1 MFKDPTITIVSPF
14 HAILNDD
21 LSSAFIGRGAGARV
35 QINTGF
41 ALDYSP
47 VMEIERA
54 RKSGAFVRSSI
65 GKDLVQK
72 LSPRGRIARK
82 LGL

>member
-1 MFKDPTITIVSPF
+1 MFKDPTNDIVSPF
-14 HAILNDD
+14 RAILNDEL
-21 LSSAFIGRGAGARV
+21 LSALIGRGSGARV

-41 ALDYSP
+41 ALDYRP

-54 RKSGAFVRSSI
+54 CKSSAFVRSSI
-65 GKDLVQK
+65 GKDLVWK